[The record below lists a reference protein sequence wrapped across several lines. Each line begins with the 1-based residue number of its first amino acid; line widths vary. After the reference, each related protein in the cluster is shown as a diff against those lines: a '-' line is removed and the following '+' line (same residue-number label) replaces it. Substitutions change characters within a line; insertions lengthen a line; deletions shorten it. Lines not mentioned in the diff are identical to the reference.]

1 MHRPPDL
8 DVTTLL
14 EAWRGGD
21 ARALDRLMP
30 VVYDELRTL
39 ARSYLRRER
48 PDHTLQATAVTHEA
62 YLRLV
67 EKTHP
72 RWQGRLHFFAV
83 AAQVM
88 RRVLVD
94 HARARQAAKR
104 GGDAVKVS
112 LEAGAATV
120 EPRLDV
126 LDLDAAL
133 TRLTERD
140 PRQARVIALRYF
152 GGLTA
157 RETAQVL
164 EVSEETVHLDSR
176 FARSWL
182 TRELAPG
189 ATGTPAAGAPAGS

>member
-1 MHRPPDL
+1 MQRPEI
-8 DVTTLL
+8 DVTELL

-21 ARALDRLMP
+21 ARALDLLMP

-94 HARARQAAKR
+94 HARGRLAAKR
-104 GGDAVKVS
+104 GGDAIKVS
-112 LEAGAATV
+112 LEDSDAAV
-120 EPRLDV
+120 EPQLDV

-133 TRLTERD
+133 TRLAKRDERK
-140 PRQARVIALRYF
+140 AKVIELRYF

-157 RETAQVL
+157 RETAEVL
-164 EVSEETVHLDSR
+164 EVSKETVQLDTR

-182 TRELAPG
+182 NRELKTVSSLGRPQEDD
-189 ATGTPAAGAPAGS
+189 

>member
-1 MHRPPDL
+1 MQRPPDI

-21 ARALDRLMP
+21 ERALDRLMP

-94 HARARQAAKR
+94 HARGRLAAKR
-104 GGDAVKVS
+104 GGGAVKVS
-112 LEAGAATV
+112 LEDGDATV
-120 EPRLDV
+120 EPQLDV

-133 TRLTERD
+133 TRLTEHD
-140 PRQARVIALRYF
+140 PRKARVIELRYF

-157 RETAQVL
+157 RETAEVL
-164 EVSEETVHLDSR
+164 EVSEETVNLDSR

-182 TRELAPG
+182 TRELASGPTANG
-189 ATGTPAAGAPAGS
+189 

>member
-1 MHRPPDL
+1 MQRPPDI

-21 ARALDRLMP
+21 AQALDRLMP

-48 PDHTLQATAVTHEA
+48 PEHTLQATAVTHEA

-104 GGDAVKVS
+104 GGNAVKVS
-112 LEAGAATV
+112 LEDGDAAV
-120 EPRLDV
+120 EPPLDV
-126 LDLDAAL
+126 LDLDTAL
-133 TRLTERD
+133 TRLAERD
-140 PRQARVIALRYF
+140 PRKARVIELRYF

-157 RETAQVL
+157 REAAEVL

-182 TRELAPG
+182 TRELG
-189 ATGTPAAGAPAGS
+189 AGVAMDGGPVAR